1 MKTFTE
7 LEKNGLIRKFHTL
20 LSRCG
25 MDEIEKRE
33 ILRQCG
39 VSSTKDLTVKQLV
52 DVCDALH
59 SMINPKVSEVD
70 KLRKRV
76 IASIGAYLREMHLCE
91 DIDRIKS
98 IACRAS
104 GANHFNDISST
115 KLRSIYNAFNEYRKA
130 MTSVREITETLL
142 KR

>member
-1 MKTFTE
+1 MKTFTD

-25 MDEIEKRE
+25 MDDIEKRE

-39 VSSTKDLTVKQLV
+39 VASTKDLTVKQLI
-52 DVCDALH
+52 DVCDALY
-59 SMINPKVSEVD
+59 SMANPKVSETD

-104 GANHFNDISST
+104 GVSHFNDIPAA
-115 KLRSIYNAFNEYRKA
+115 KLRAVYNAFNHYKKA